1 MPAPAVGAP
10 AHERWAWLRA
20 LFADPAARSEPT
32 IVFISQVYV
41 PDPAAVGQYMHQ
53 AAAAMARRGYR
64 AIAFAADSGYED
76 PSQRYPRY
84 ELLDG
89 VHVVRLPWSSFGKN
103 NLRERVLGG
112 SIFTTEASL
121 LAAALPRID
130 HVLVS
135 TNPPMIGAA
144 GLALALARGSQL
156 TVWGMDINPD
166 QIVAAG
172 RMSATSLPVRS
183 FDWLN
188 RHTLSRADHVIT
200 LDGFMAERLSA
211 KTTQC
216 PTPEVLPPWPLF
228 SVRALDPHAGQQFRA
243 QHGLSDKRVVMYSG
257 NLSPHHPVDTV
268 LEAARQLQ
276 DEKSLVFVFIGGGS
290 ARDPI
295 AKYARDHNLRN
306 VRMLPYQPL
315 SKLEE
320 SLSAADVHLVSMGE
334 SMVGIVH
341 PSKIYSAMAVG
352 RPILALG
359 PRRSHIA
366 DLVIDHQI
374 GWHVEHAAIPA
385 AVATLRQIANADA
398 SELRRLGARAYAA
411 ISKEFDRSSLIDRF
425 CGILVRPA
433 ERSAG

>member
-1 MPAPAVGAP
+1 MPAVATSDHAQ
-10 AHERWAWLRA
+10 ARWAWLRE
-20 LFADPAARSEPT
+20 LFADQAARAQPT
-32 IVFISQVYV
+32 IAFMSQVYV

-130 HVLVS
+130 HVVVS

-156 TVWGMDINPD
+156 TLWGMDINPD
-166 QIVAAG
+166 QIVASG
-172 RMSATSLPVRS
+172 RMSASSLPVRG

-188 RHTLSRADHVIT
+188 RHTLSRANHVIT
-200 LDGFMAERLSA
+200 LDAFMAERLSQKSA
-211 KTTQC
+211 HC
-216 PTPEVLPPWPLF
+216 PIPEVLPPWPLF
-228 SVRALDPHAGQQFRA
+228 SVRALDPHAGQQFRVE
-243 QHGLSDKRVVMYSG
+243 HGLTDKRVVMYSG
-257 NLSPHHPVDTV
+257 NLSPHHPVATV

-276 DEKSLVFVFIGGGS
+276 HETRLVFVFIGGGS
-290 ARDPI
+290 ARDSI
-295 AKYARDHNLRN
+295 AQYGREHNLRN
-306 VRMLPYQPL
+306 LRMLPYQPL
-315 SKLEE
+315 SRLEE

-359 PRRSHIA
+359 PRNSHIA
-366 DLVIDHQI
+366 DLVLDHQI
-374 GWHVEHAAIPA
+374 GWHVEHAAISH

-411 ISKEFDRSSLIDRF
+411 ISERFDRSSLIDRF
-425 CGILVRPA
+425 CGIL
-433 ERSAG
+433 EQ